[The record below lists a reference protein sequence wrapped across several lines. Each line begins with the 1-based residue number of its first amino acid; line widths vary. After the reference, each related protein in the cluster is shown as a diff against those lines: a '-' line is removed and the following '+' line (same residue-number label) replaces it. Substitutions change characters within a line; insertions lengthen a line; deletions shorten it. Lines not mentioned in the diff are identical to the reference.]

1 MRNAKGRISSMRRR
15 DVVKAGLATLAV
27 GATGGIGGLGQA
39 LAQTK
44 MVMKAVLNVL
54 QDDGFIIKNANENL
68 GLIAAT
74 KETENPDTP
83 ALLWLRTELR
93 WDKTF
98 VFECSA
104 NVSEFGHQ
112 TKVRVNFEERTIN
125 NRGEVSHVK
134 QVDDA
139 KYYRD
144 FFAKVDK
151 GIFIQKEKL

>member
-1 MRNAKGRISSMRRR
+1 MAI
-15 DVVKAGLATLAV
+15 
-27 GATGGIGGLGQA
+27 LGCAPPPSQRVEQPRTQ
-39 LAQTK
+39 LQTREFQTRVYETMDTR
-44 MVMKAVLNVL
+44 MVMKALLNVL

-68 GLIAAT
+68 GLITAT

-98 VFECSA
+98 VFEGSA

-144 FFAKVDK
+144 FFARVDK